1 MTYTR
6 NCSLGNYL
14 PTYLVEAMH
23 ILNRNFFGRAI
34 TYLFHFQCW
43 CQNSILAQKTR
54 YLIRGTLQKFFLE
67 VIYLIMGFAAQCD
80 SDFLYN
86 DQFCLGRSKTWDQN
100 FVNWH
105 AWLDGNDAAFGAQAT
120 DLWYSYGYYR
130 YMWGFFSL
138 FALFFRNGLN
148 SRKVWLNFKLP
159 QSSSRE
165 NNPM

>member
-1 MTYTR
+1 MVGESSPKT
-6 NCSLGNYL
+6 
-14 PTYLVEAMH
+14 EK
-23 ILNRNFFGRAI
+23 AI
-34 TYLFHFQCW
+34 TSFFTFLCW
-43 CQNSILAQKTR
+43 TTTCY

-86 DQFCLGRSKTWDQN
+86 DQFCLGRSKTWDQK

-148 SRKVWLNFKLP
+148 SRKVWLKY
-159 QSSSRE
+159 
-165 NNPM
+165 